1 MWKDIYMKS
10 EFQFSNPSLLKL
22 SFGLNEGFGDN
33 EKVKIAVKPEV
44 EIGSGPE
51 KDSSVVILKL
61 AIGNEDAS
69 APFYIYAEEGAV
81 FKWNAEKIDEQHK
94 EKLLKQNAPA
104 LLLSYLRPTI
114 SVITAASPFNA
125 YDIPFMNFTKE

>member
-1 MWKDIYMKS
+1 MIS
-10 EFQFSNPSLLKL
+10 EFQFSNPSLLNL
-22 SFGLNEGFGDN
+22 SFGLNDGFVN
-33 EKVKIAVKPEV
+33 SENTNIEIKSEV

-51 KDSSVVILKL
+51 DNSAVVILKL
-61 AIGNEDAS
+61 TIGKEDVS
-69 APFYIYAEEGAV
+69 APFYIYAEEGAA
-81 FKWNAEKIDEQHK
+81 FRWNAEKIDEQHQ

-125 YDIPFMNFTKE
+125 YDIPFMNFTE